1 MHKDRLGGVHIER
14 SVKSQAV
21 IKFSF
26 AKFAF
31 ASLLLAVLVS
41 NATLANRSLDEVQRI
56 PGSVTRS
63 GAGKFERALRY
74 RL

>member
-1 MHKDRLGGVHIER
+1 MRKDRLGGVHIER

-31 ASLLLAVLVS
+31 ASLLLAVLVR
-41 NATLANRSLDEVQRI
+41 NATLAN
-56 PGSVTRS
+56 P
-63 GAGKFERALRY
+63 
-74 RL
+74 